1 MPFSNPMTTSM
12 PNNSSSNSSPGFLA
26 SRPWLWVVFAFV
38 VLISAWS
45 VLFYIALNN
54 QPEVVPLQQLHS

>member
-1 MPFSNPMTTSM
+1 M
-12 PNNSSSNSSPGFLA
+12 PNNSSSSSSPGFLA

-54 QPEVVPLQQLHS
+54 QPEVVPLQQIHS

>member
-1 MPFSNPMTTSM
+1 MTTST
-12 PNNSSSNSSPGFLA
+12 PGNTSKSKPLGFLA

-38 VLISAWS
+38 MLLSAWS

-54 QPEVVPLQQLHS
+54 QPEVVPLQHLIPA

>member
-1 MPFSNPMTTSM
+1 MTTSM
-12 PNNSSSNSSPGFLA
+12 PNNSSSSSSLGFFA

-54 QPEVVPLQQLHS
+54 QPEVIPLEQLHS

>member
-1 MPFSNPMTTSM
+1 MTTST
-12 PNNSSSNSSPGFLA
+12 PANICKSETPGCIA
-26 SRPWLWVVFAFV
+26 SRPWLWVVLAFV

-54 QPEVVPLQQLHS
+54 QPEVVPLKHLIPA